1 MVIPLKGII
10 DTKKELEKLSQ
21 KKVKELFD
29 LKKLESKLNNQN
41 FIKKAP
47 ENVILQ
53 FKNQV
58 FDIKSSIEK
67 IQQIMN
73 TIN

>member
-21 KKVKELFD
+21 KKVKELLD